1 MAQPAPALPP
11 FVSTVRTRPG
21 APAAAFR
28 FSSLVLTEPVSLA
41 RGRGATAL
49 GSLALHALLLAV
61 VLLVPLLS
69 SEIPPAADRAV
80 RAFFAAPAE
89 LAPPP
94 PPPPPPPAAASAA
107 RAPRAPSVTRP
118 PDPGRF
124 VAPVEIPDRVEPE
137 AALDFGVE
145 GGVPG
150 GVEGGV
156 PGGVIGGIVGGLP
169 RDAPAPPPAPVVR
182 IGGKIVTPKRV
193 YGVPPAYPELAVL
206 SNVTGTVVVD
216 AHVDVSGRVKAARF
230 VSGNPLFEQAALDA
244 VRQWRYQP
252 LLLNGI
258 PCEFMLI
265 VTMNFSLNRP

>member
-1 MAQPAPALPP
+1 MAQTAPALPP
-11 FVSTVRTRPG
+11 FVSAGSATRERP
-21 APAAAFR
+21 APAFR
-28 FSSLVLTEPVSLA
+28 FSSLVLAERTSLA
-41 RGRGATAL
+41 RGRGVTAL
-49 GSLALHALLLAV
+49 GSLAVHAVLLAV
-61 VLLVPLLS
+61 VLIAPLLS
-69 SEIPPAADRAV
+69 NEIPPAADRAV
-80 RAFFAAPAE
+80 RAFFAAPVE
-89 LAPPP
+89 VLPPP
-94 PPPPPPPAAASAA
+94 PPPPPPPAAATAA
-107 RAPRAPSVTRP
+107 RPPQAPAVTRA

-124 VAPVEIPDRVEPE
+124 VAPNEIPDREEPE

-182 IGGKIVTPKRV
+182 IGGQIVTPRRV

-216 AHVDVSGRVKAARF
+216 AHVDVSGRVKAVRF
-230 VSGNPLFEQAALDA
+230 VSGNPLFEQPALDA

-265 VTMNFSLNRP
+265 VTMTFSLQRP